1 LYLRGVFS
9 YFFFFNNLYYLCTT
23 TTMQQQRQRRNRNNR
38 RNRPQQHGG
47 AGSLVSPRNFNSH
60 RVVTS
65 DYAFPEYTGNP
76 SVQKVQRVAMT
87 LDADS
92 ATFNITPFVLT
103 ASDQAD
109 YASSGP
115 RYFRVRAISIRVY
128 LSSADLDPTAV
139 LTVTDQDNFK
149 VSRQAN
155 PGATILSVGSMASV
169 ARRASPYLS
178 SDEATTLWQ
187 ISLATTGETPTFDVV
202 AYAFVLC
209 QFS

>member
-1 LYLRGVFS
+1 
-9 YFFFFNNLYYLCTT
+9 
-23 TTMQQQRQRRNRNNR
+23 
-38 RNRPQQHGG
+38 
-47 AGSLVSPRNFNSH
+47 
-60 RVVTS
+60 
-65 DYAFPEYTGNP
+65 
-76 SVQKVQRVAMT
+76 MT
-87 LDADS
+87 LNAAS
-92 ATFNITPFVLT
+92 ATFDVTPFVLA

-109 YASSGP
+109 YSTSGP

-169 ARRASPYLS
+169 ARRAAPNLT

-187 ISLATTGETPTFDVV
+187 ITLATAGETPTFDVV

-209 QFS
+209 QFN